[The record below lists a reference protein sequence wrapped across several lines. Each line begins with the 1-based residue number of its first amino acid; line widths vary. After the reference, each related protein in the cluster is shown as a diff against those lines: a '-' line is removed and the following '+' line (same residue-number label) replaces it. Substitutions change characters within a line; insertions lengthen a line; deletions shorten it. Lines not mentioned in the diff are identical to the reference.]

1 MQFRSRTIPLG
12 LMAAGASLLA
22 ACQSASP
29 PPPAPAPVGNFLN
42 APTSPDAIV
51 DSDPVAVRLQ
61 DIGGYI
67 LLYYREHQA
76 MPPNFD
82 ELRKIPGGEDLNF
95 TSPSSG
101 RPFAFAPAGI
111 WVPNQ
116 GEKCIIAYDPART
129 PNGNRWCLFMMLPKN
144 GAALSVDVVTLPEP
158 MFLSYRPIQQ

>member
-1 MQFRSRTIPLG
+1 MPVRDWPVAFAPL
-12 LMAAGASLLA
+12 AAAALLLA

-29 PPPAPAPVGNFLN
+29 PPAPVRSQNFLN
-42 APTSPDAIV
+42 APADPDAIV
-51 DSDPVAVRLQ
+51 DTAPAAMRLQ

-76 MPPNFD
+76 MPPSLD
-82 ELRKIPGGEDLNF
+82 ELRKIPGGGDLNF

-101 RPFAFAPAGI
+101 QPFAFSPAGMWI
-111 WVPNQ
+111 PNQ

-158 MFLSYRPIQQ
+158 MFLSYRPIAQ